1 MVPCKHFLEDRC
13 NREDRD
19 CRWSHGE
26 KVNLASLREWVEPDF
41 SDLGPGGVV
50 LVPQDDGVWKRAMIQ
65 GREEQSLILKFEG
78 SKSDPFS
85 QNLETVFPLNSED
98 GVNFGEK
105 DEDDENTNDRVHDT
119 IDSIEN
125 ETFAPVVLSI
135 EGRLGDWENYT
146 RGVGSALMSKMGW
159 TGGGLGKEGEGRV
172 EPVPARLY
180 PQGKSLDWCME
191 RR

>member
-65 GREEQSLILKFEG
+65 GREEQSLILKYEG

-98 GVNFGEK
+98 GVNFGEE
-105 DEDDENTNDRVHDT
+105 DEDD
-119 IDSIEN
+119 
-125 ETFAPVVLSI
+125 I

-180 PQGKSLDWCME
+180 PHGKSLDWCME